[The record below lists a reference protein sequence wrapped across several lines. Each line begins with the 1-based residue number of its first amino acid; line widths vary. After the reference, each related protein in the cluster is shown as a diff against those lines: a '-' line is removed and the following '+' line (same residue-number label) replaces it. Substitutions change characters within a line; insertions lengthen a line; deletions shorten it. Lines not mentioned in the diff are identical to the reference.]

1 MQNIA
6 KIKCSCSFSVS
17 SQRIM
22 KRIIYHD
29 IVGFIPGMQG
39 WLTFESQSMS
49 FTTKKKKTCMFIA
62 MDAKMHLIKFH
73 AHL

>member
-1 MQNIA
+1 MQNIV
-6 KIKCSCSFSVS
+6 KIKRSCSFSIS

-22 KRIIYHD
+22 KRIIYYD

-49 FTTKKKKTCMFIA
+49 FTTKKKTCMFIA